1 MPISHNLAVGKG
13 FVRCLDASL
22 AAQQLCHQGGLGL
35 DLLADAVVD
44 SCELL
49 RGQLTLQDAQDGQEL
64 QLSSPD
70 LILQAFERSP
80 LSETRLVRC
89 DHVLDPLD
97 VLDVARALQ
106 LGQLALEGGNLGLR
120 VLLVLLQVA
129 LSAIAS
135 PPFRQACVCLLR
147 LCTHCCCRLLGG
159 LPGPNRARPFCLCQG
174 LPLLGGLLAV
184 ATRLAS
190 F

>member
-1 MPISHNLAVGKG
+1 MVKG
-13 FVRCLDASL
+13 FVRFLDASL

-64 QLSSPD
+64 QLTSPD
-70 LILQAFERSP
+70 LTLQAFERSP

-97 VLDVARALQ
+97 VLNVARAL
-106 LGQLALEGGNLGLR
+106 
-120 VLLVLLQVA
+120 
-129 LSAIAS
+129 
-135 PPFRQACVCLLR
+135 
-147 LCTHCCCRLLGG
+147 
-159 LPGPNRARPFCLCQG
+159 
-174 LPLLGGLLAV
+174 
-184 ATRLAS
+184 
-190 F
+190 